1 MSNIPIRLV
10 HQNGDITELMATD
23 VALDVE
29 RKTGGIASPL
39 AGSTR
44 FGFDLNLNSATIIVN
59 GIITDDT
66 HVATTS
72 SAQAASAI
80 VDFSISHAS
89 GTDPNIAA
97 ATWAVGNGEQTFH
110 ASGVAATAT
119 TVVDASVGITLQET
133 NGTSYTIWFVN
144 HTGSALDY
152 VYGESSQ
159 SA

>member
-59 GIITDDT
+59 GIITCLLY
-66 HVATTS
+66 TS
-72 SAQAASAI
+72 PSPR
-80 VDFSISHAS
+80 D
-89 GTDPNIAA
+89 
-97 ATWAVGNGEQTFH
+97 
-110 ASGVAATAT
+110 
-119 TVVDASVGITLQET
+119 
-133 NGTSYTIWFVN
+133 
-144 HTGSALDY
+144 
-152 VYGESSQ
+152 
-159 SA
+159 